1 MQANPYAA
9 PDAAGPHPDAPRQ
22 GEPQAWDVG
31 DVYKTAWRLFGGCWA
46 PLTGAFF
53 VATLLGA
60 LPGQMPAVLVQAG
73 VLEETSSGHTGAVL
87 GFTALGFVVQ
97 WFFQAGFTRALLRV
111 ARTGQARF
119 ADVFSGGSVYLPFVA
134 MHILLGIA
142 VALGLLVLIVPGII
156 LMLGTL
162 FAGYYVVDQRMGP
175 IEAIRASWAATEG
188 HKSNLFVFLLASAGV
203 GLLGALACCVGYLPA
218 AAMSG
223 IATAIIYLRLAG
235 LAQGT
240 SADLAAD
247 WKVGQ
252 GLAQPPPNAASPYGP
267 YGPPGGAPPAA
278 PPPAGGSPGGPW
290 GPYGPPGG

>member
-9 PDAAGPHPDAPRQ
+9 PDAAAPHPDAPRQ
-22 GEPQAWDVG
+22 GEPQPWDVG

-46 PLTGAFF
+46 PLTGGFF
-53 VATLLGA
+53 LATLLGA
-60 LPGQMPAVLVQAG
+60 LPGQVPALLVQIGAM
-73 VLEETSSGHTGAVL
+73 EETSSAHTGAVL

-119 ADVFSGGSVYLPFVA
+119 ADIFSGGSVYLPFVA

-142 VALGLLVLIVPGII
+142 IALGLLVLIVPGVI

-188 HKSNLFVFLLASAGV
+188 HKASLFVFLLASAGV
-203 GLLGALACCVGYLPA
+203 GLLGGLACCVGYLPA

-240 SADLAAD
+240 SSDLAAD
-247 WKVGQ
+247 WKVGTPT
-252 GLAQPPPNAASPYGP
+252 APANPYGP
-267 YGPPGGAPPAA
+267 YGAPGAPPAA
-278 PPPAGGSPGGPW
+278 PPNAPPPGGSAGGPW